1 MQHAP
6 SLVLFDLDDTLF
18 AHRNAVSAGILAFR
32 LHHGGALGAAD
43 PTIEDARWNELEE
56 RHYHRYLAGELD
68 FVGQR
73 RARAREFVEPF
84 GIDLAADHLADEW
97 FDRYF
102 DHYVNAWVLHDD
114 ALACLDAL
122 GERGIRLGI
131 ITNGDAVFQGN
142 KIAKLGITERFE
154 HIVASGDL
162 GFAKPDRRIFHYACE
177 LFGVEPAQSVYV
189 GDRLETDAI
198 GAADADLMGVW
209 LDRNRTG
216 TPEQLAR
223 AASAGASVIHTLD
236 ELPALLAL

>member
-1 MQHAP
+1 MPGAP

-18 AHRNAVSAGILAFR
+18 AHRNAVSAGILAHR

-43 PTIEDARWNELEE
+43 SSIEDARWNELEE

-84 GIDLAADHLADEW
+84 GLDLGADHLADEW

-102 DHYVNAWVLHDD
+102 DHYVNAWMLHED
-114 ALACLDAL
+114 ALACLDSL

-131 ITNGDAVFQGN
+131 ITNGDAAFQGN
-142 KIAKLGITERFE
+142 KIAKLGLTDRFE
-154 HIVASGDL
+154 HVIASGDL
-162 GFAKPDRRIFHYACE
+162 GFAKPDPRIFHHACE
-177 LFGVEPAQSVYV
+177 LFGVAPKQSVYV

-198 GAADADLMGVW
+198 GAADAGLTGVW
-209 LDRNRTG
+209 LDRNRVG

-223 AASAGASVIHTLD
+223 AASVGGSVIHTLD
-236 ELPALLAL
+236 ELPALLAP